1 MSVLE
6 ELARRLAENRV
17 CARALVEEALARAAD
32 PAGEGARAFLSL
44 DAAGARD
51 HADHIDRLRRRG
63 RAPSRHAGIP
73 ISVMYLF
80 DLAGEVTTAG
90 SVILQAAAPAA
101 IDAPAIARLKA
112 HGFIVLGRTN
122 MTEFAYSG
130 LGLNP
135 HYGTPLCSHDRATGR
150 IPGGS
155 SSGAA
160 ISVADGICP
169 VGIGTDT
176 GGSCRIPAAFNGIV
190 GWKPTVGRV
199 PTRGVYPLSAS
210 LDSVGPLARSVGD
223 CAIAVAIMADE
234 PAGGLDPLPPP
245 AIRLGVLQSLV
256 LDDLEPPV
264 ARDFER
270 ALGRLAAAGL
280 RLDAVAFEAVRR
292 FPLINAKG
300 GLGAAEAY
308 AHHAAQIA
316 ARRDGY
322 DPRVVNRILHGAA
335 ITAAELIDIHRQR
348 AELVGQFHMAAAGF
362 DALVLPT
369 TPLVAPPLAA
379 IASDEDYVRLNMR
392 SLRNTIIG
400 NFLGVCAIS
409 LPMSEA
415 GAPPTGLMLMARGG
429 SDRHL
434 LRVAGSVEAALAR
447 S

>member
-6 ELARRLAENRV
+6 DLARRLAENRV
-17 CARALVEEALARAAD
+17 SARALVEEALARAAD

-44 DAAGARD
+44 DMAGRANMPTTSTVCAVAAGTVAPCRHPD
-51 HADHIDRLRRRG
+51 LGQGSVRPRRRG
-63 RAPSRHAGIP
+63 HHRWLGHPQ
-73 ISVMYLF
+73 
-80 DLAGEVTTAG
+80 T
-90 SVILQAAAPAA
+90 AAPAA
-101 IDAPAIARLKA
+101 VDAPAIARLKA
-112 HGFIVLGRTN
+112 QGFIVLGRTN

-130 LGLNP
+130 LGSTRITARRCAAMIAP
-135 HYGTPLCSHDRATGR
+135 PAASPADRPPVRRSRWPTA
-150 IPGGS
+150 
-155 SSGAA
+155 
-160 ISVADGICP
+160 ICP

-223 CAIAVAIMADE
+223 CAIADAIMADE

-316 ARRDGY
+316 DRRDGY